1 MRDVAEHLKTTFHL
15 PEADCELFIQ
25 HLRLRSFKKGEVLVA
40 PGQIQKDLYLIT
52 QGVQMSYFESDEKLH
67 VIAFT
72 YPPGFCAI
80 PESFCFQKPSA
91 YYLKALTE
99 TEALAISHLALEK
112 TFDQSQNIERL
123 FRKTTERI
131 LSGLISRHID
141 LHTLSIE
148 QRFKTFC
155 QRSAHLLQTVP
166 HKYIA
171 SYLGIDSTNFSKLYN
186 SVRF

>member
-1 MRDVAEHLKTTFHL
+1 MHDISSHLRKVFNL
-15 PEADCELFIQ
+15 PENDCQLFVE
-25 HLRLRSFKKGEVLVA
+25 RLKPRVFKTGEMLVS

-52 QGVQMSYFESDEKLH
+52 HGVQMSYIENDDNLH

-72 YPPGFCAI
+72 YPPNFCAI

-91 YYLKALTE
+91 YCLKAITE
-99 TEALAISHLALEK
+99 TDAMAISYQALEK
-112 TFDQSQNIERL
+112 VFDLSPAVERL
-123 FRKTTERI
+123 FRKMTERV
-131 LSGLISRHID
+131 LCGLISRHVD

-148 QRFKTFC
+148 QRYKTFC

-186 SVRF
+186 SVRI